1 MIDAK
6 ALLTDLKRLLRTLE
20 TDIRDRVEGSPQEDG
35 LRADWQA
42 ARDAKR
48 TAQTFAA
55 WLDEEVTQAAVHWV
69 LACVFLRF
77 VEDNGLVERPWLSG
91 PGERLELARD
101 RHDSWIRAN
110 PTGEER
116 DFLLDCFAEAAELPG
131 LGALFDRRHN
141 PLWRLPVSG
150 DGAIALRGFWQKR
163 DPDSGALL
171 HDFTDPEFGTR
182 FLGDLYQ
189 DLSEA
194 ARKRFAL
201 LQTPEFVEEFILD
214 RTLDPAIREF
224 GFRAVR
230 LIDPTCGSGHF
241 LLGAFRRLFDLW
253 TRQEPGRNV
262 RDCAQQALDAVSGVD
277 VNPFAAAI
285 ARFRLLVAALTA
297 CGIASLRGAPDFHI
311 SVAVG
316 DSLLHGKR
324 FMDVRG
330 WQMSFDPQGG
340 LAHVSFEEDREA
352 LDRILG
358 RQYHAVVGNP
368 PYITVKDKALNQA
381 YRERFS
387 TCHMKYS
394 LGVPFTERFWDL
406 ALPGIAA
413 AGTAALHA
421 EDGARASGPSRRHAG
436 FIGMITANSFM
447 KREFGKKLIE
457 VFLPQVDLTHV
468 IDTAGAYIPG
478 HGTPTVILFGRNQRP
493 VGTEVRAAMGIKG
506 EPGAPDDP
514 SHGLV
519 WSSIV
524 GGIDRPGSEDAFV
537 SITDLPRTGL
547 AKHPWSMGGG
557 GASDLLDL
565 IGSSDRKL
573 GDASDSIG
581 FMIICG
587 DDDSFVVENNFS
599 FRSRTNSRPY
609 CTGESIRDWGSI
621 FDQEIIYPYTDAI
634 GAKIP
639 EKLEGHLHVHFWKY
653 RVGLKNRKMFGKSP
667 EDHGL
672 QWNEYIYFSEK
683 KFYLDSK
690 ISFASVATHNH
701 FYKPSKGVVHNRHSP
716 IISINDKFDGQS
728 LLSLLNSSVACFWM
742 KQIFHNKGSTIDQK
756 GARQR
761 TDPFEDFYEFT
772 GTGLQSFPLAE
783 PYPTDLGTALDSLAR
798 ELTDTL
804 PQAVLARGVPT
815 RADLDAA
822 KARALSVRRRMIAL
836 QEELDFRCYKLYG
849 LIDTPVEAGA
859 RASGPSPVA
868 PVAVGTTAPRGP
880 KGWHGRGY
888 LPHFDSPDTV
898 QSVTFRLADSL
909 PAEVVAALKDGD
921 DPTSAIDDDL
931 DAGRGACHLSDPRIA
946 AIVADAL
953 RHFDGQRYR
962 LHAWTIMPNHV
973 HALIEPMNGH
983 SLSTIV
989 QSWKSF
995 TAKEANRIL
1004 GTEGRFWQPD
1014 YFDRFIRDEEQ
1025 FHRTRVYIENNPVKA
1040 GLCADARAWRFGSA
1054 WDEQDGGATGTVAL
1068 PGAGASGP
1076 SVPEVD
1082 LGERA
1087 FEIVM
1092 ARKMADGELET
1103 TWFARHGSTPV
1114 TEIPAR
1120 WPADYRALVE
1130 RRIALIAEN
1139 RWIELVE
1146 RPEYK
1151 RRWQWDDQGFDAGWH
1166 KREQAALK
1174 EWLLDR
1180 LEDPRHWPGDPAL
1193 ISVVRLADRARGDA
1207 DFMAVAELYTG
1218 RPDFDAA
1225 ALVAELVA
1233 AESVPFLPVQRYTD
1247 EGLRK
1252 RRDWEA
1258 TWDLQRREDV
1268 LDARTELPDGHP
1280 DRLSA
1285 EEAKALK
1292 PDIPVPPKYKRTDFR
1307 SGDFWRLRGGLDVP
1321 KERFVSYPGAERD
1334 SDGSLVIAWAG
1345 YDHLQQ
1351 ATALASHYYDMKE
1364 NEGWGTERLIPLLA
1378 GVWELVPWLVQ
1389 WHNEYNPD
1397 FGVGLGDY
1405 YRSFVE
1411 DEARALGLTADD
1423 LRAWTPP
1430 ARPAARRGRKAS

>member
-20 TDIRDRVEGSPQEDG
+20 TDIRERVVGSPLEDD

-77 VEDNGLVERPWLSG
+77 VEDNGLVDRPWLSG

-224 GFRAVR
+224 GFREVR

-253 TRQEPGRNV
+253 TRHEPGRNV

-368 PYITVKDKALNQA
+368 PYIRSNDTALNEA
-381 YRERFS
+381 YKERYSSCYGQFTLVVPFIERF
-387 TCHMKYS
+387 
-394 LGVPFTERFWDL
+394 FDL
-406 ALPGIAA
+406 CV
-413 AGTAALHA
+413 
-421 EDGARASGPSRRHAG
+421 ARRDDFGAG
-436 FIGMITANSFM
+436 FTGMIVSDAFM
-447 KREFGKKLIE
+447 KGKFGKKVVE
-457 VFLPQVDLTHV
+457 NFLSKIDLTA
-468 IDTAGAYIPG
+468 IINAKGAHIPG
-478 HGTPTVILFGRNQRP
+478 HGTPTIIMFGRNQPYFSENIRI
-493 VGTEVRAAMGIKG
+493 VASIKD
-506 EPGAPDDP
+506 EPGIPVRP
-514 SHGLV
+514 ESGFV
-519 WSSIV
+519 WSAIASK
-524 GGIDRPGSEDAFV
+524 IDCIGWSDEYIEVIDASRKDFERHPWIIGSEATSNLKKIMEEGCQDIDKV
-537 SITDLPRTGL
+537 I
-547 AKHPWSMGGG
+547 
-557 GASDLLDL
+557 ASP
-565 IGSSDRKL
+565 IGRAVRIALEELYLYTKSDIRRKNWKL
-573 GDASDSIG
+573 GE
-581 FMIICG
+581 FK
-587 DDDSFVVENNFS
+587 NFLA
-599 FRSRTNSRPY
+599 
-609 CTGESIRDWGSI
+609 GESVRNWVASSNDFVW
-621 FDQEIIYPYTDAI
+621 FPYSGDI
-634 GAKIP
+634 SNSSMLRWLWSWKIS
-639 EKLEGHLHVHFWKY
+639 
-653 RVGLKNRKMFGKSP
+653 LKNRSTFQGNM
-667 EDHGL
+667 EDAGL
-672 QWNEYIYFSEK
+672 DWFEYMQYTASAYDTPHTVTFS
-683 KFYLDSK
+683 F
-690 ISFASVATHNH
+690 VATHGNFCRVSADH
-701 FYKPSKGVVHNRHSP
+701 VYNRTAPVIKYPAS
-716 IISINDKFDGQS
+716 IDQSVISGT
-728 LLSLLNSSVACFWM
+728 LGLLNSSIGGFWLRQM
-742 KQIFHNKGSTIDQK
+742 MRDKGGSGIGRGVQDESWEGRLTFDGGK
-756 GARQR
+756 LER
-761 TDPFEDFYEFT
+761 
-772 GTGLQSFPLAE
+772 FPVCAE
-783 PYPTDLGTALDSLAR
+783 PPHNHGALIDELAQA
-798 ELTDTL
+798 LTTL
-804 PQAVLARGVPT
+804 LPASILSSCIPT

-822 KARALSVRRRMIAL
+822 KARALSTRRRMIAM

-849 LIDTPVEAGA
+849 LLNEEAEH
-859 RASGPSPVA
+859 PA
-868 PVAVGTTAPRGP
+868 P
-880 KGWHGRGY
+880 
-888 LPHFDSPDTV
+888 
-898 QSVTFRLADSL
+898 
-909 PAEVVAALKDGD
+909 
-921 DPTSAIDDDL
+921 
-931 DAGRGACHLSDPRIA
+931 
-946 AIVADAL
+946 
-953 RHFDGQRYR
+953 
-962 LHAWTIMPNHV
+962 
-973 HALIEPMNGH
+973 
-983 SLSTIV
+983 
-989 QSWKSF
+989 
-995 TAKEANRIL
+995 
-1004 GTEGRFWQPD
+1004 
-1014 YFDRFIRDEEQ
+1014 
-1025 FHRTRVYIENNPVKA
+1025 
-1040 GLCADARAWRFGSA
+1040 
-1054 WDEQDGGATGTVAL
+1054 
-1068 PGAGASGP
+1068 
-1076 SVPEVD
+1076 PEVD

-1114 TEIPAR
+1114 TDIPAR

-1180 LEDPRHWPGDPAL
+1180 LEGPRHWSGDPAL
-1193 ISVVRLADRARGDA
+1193 TSVVRLADRARGDA

-1225 ALVAELVA
+1225 ALVADLVA
-1233 AESVPFLPVQRYTD
+1233 AESVPFLPVLRYTD

-1258 TWDLQRREDV
+1258 TWDLQRREDAI
-1268 LDARTELPDGHP
+1268 DARTELPEGHP
-1280 DRLSA
+1280 DRLTA
-1285 EEAKALK
+1285 DAAKALK
-1292 PDIPVPPKYKRTDFR
+1292 AREVGDIPVPPKYKRTDFR
-1307 SGDFWRLRGGLDVP
+1307 ANDFWRLRGGLDVP

-1334 SDGSLVIAWAG
+1334 SDGSLVVAWAG

-1378 GVWELVPWLVQ
+1378 GVRELVPWLVQ

-1430 ARPAARRGRKAS
+1430 VRPGARRGRRAS

>member
-6 ALLTDLKRLLRTLE
+6 TLLTDLKRLLRTLE
-20 TDIRDRVEGSPQEDG
+20 SDIRERVEGSPLEEG

-69 LACVFLRF
+69 LGCVFLRF
-77 VEDNGLVERPWLSG
+77 VEDNGLIDRPWLSG
-91 PGERLELARD
+91 PKERLEMARD
-101 RHDSWIRAN
+101 RHESWIRAN

-150 DGAIALRGFWQKR
+150 DGAIALRTFWQKR

-171 HDFTDPEFGTR
+171 HDFTDPAFGTR

-224 GFRAVR
+224 GFREVR

-241 LLGAFRRLFDLW
+241 LLGAFRRLFGLW
-253 TRQEPGRNV
+253 TLHEPGRNP
-262 RDCAQQALDAVSGVD
+262 RDCAQRALDAVSGVD

-297 CGIASLRGAPDFHI
+297 CGIASLRGAPDFRI

-324 FMDVRG
+324 FMKVEG
-330 WQMSFDPQGG
+330 WQMSFDPDGG
-340 LAHVSFEEDREA
+340 LAHVTFEEDREA

-358 RQYHAVVGNP
+358 RQYHSVVGNP

-394 LGVPFTERFWDL
+394 LGVPFTERFFDL
-406 ALPGIAA
+406 AMSGD
-413 AGTAALHA
+413 
-421 EDGARASGPSRRHAG
+421 DGRSAG
-436 FIGMITANSFM
+436 FVGMITANSFM

-468 IDTAGAYIPG
+468 IDTAGAHIPG
-478 HGTPTVILFGRNQRP
+478 HGTPTVLLFGRNQRP
-493 VGTEVRAAMGIKG
+493 VGTEVRAVMGIKG
-506 EPGAPDDP
+506 EPGAPDDA
-514 SHGLV
+514 SRGLV
-519 WSSIV
+519 WTSV
-524 GGIDRPGSEDAFV
+524 VNGIDQLGFENAFISV
-537 SITDLPRTGL
+537 ADLGRGGL
-547 AKHPWSMGGG
+547 TRHPWSIGGG
-557 GASDLLDL
+557 GATDLKKL
-565 IGSSDRKL
+565 IEESRKKSL
-573 GDASDSIG
+573 GDIAQDIG
-581 FMIICG
+581 I
-587 DDDSFVVENNFS
+587 SAV
-599 FRSRTNSRPY
+599 
-609 CTGESIRDWGSI
+609 TGEDDAYLSDTAQNFYRLGVRAIHEFIVGDAVRDWTATSCAAVWPFNQSFAVAAPLEI
-621 FDQEIIYPYTDAI
+621 SDVLRYLWPCKRRLQERKRFGTPMAERGLPWYEFQELYPN
-634 GAKIP
+634 
-639 EKLEGHLHVHFWKY
+639 KL
-653 RVGLKNRKMFGKSP
+653 RSP
-667 EDHGL
+667 L
-672 QWNEYIYFSEK
+672 T
-683 KFYLDSK
+683 
-690 ISFASVATHNH
+690 ISFAFVSTHNH
-701 FYKPSKGVVHNRHSP
+701 FSILCNGEAFNRSAPVIKLPADNERSKYC
-716 IISINDKFDGQS
+716 SIVG
-728 LLSLLNSSVACFWM
+728 LLSSSSACFWM
-742 KQIFHNKGSTIDQK
+742 KQILHNKGNRGI
-756 GARQR
+756 GGGI
-761 TDPFEDFYEFT
+761 TDETWEQFYEFSA
-772 GTGLQSFPLAE
+772 TGLQSFPLAE
-783 PYPTDLGTALDSLAR
+783 PYPTDLGTALDGLAR
-798 ELTDTL
+798 DLTDTL
-804 PQAVLARGVPT
+804 PKAVLARAVPS

-822 KARALSVRRRMIAL
+822 KGRALSIRRRMIAL

-849 LIDTPVEAGA
+849 LLTEEAEH
-859 RASGPSPVA
+859 P
-868 PVAVGTTAPRGP
+868 
-880 KGWHGRGY
+880 
-888 LPHFDSPDTV
+888 
-898 QSVTFRLADSL
+898 
-909 PAEVVAALKDGD
+909 
-921 DPTSAIDDDL
+921 
-931 DAGRGACHLSDPRIA
+931 
-946 AIVADAL
+946 
-953 RHFDGQRYR
+953 
-962 LHAWTIMPNHV
+962 
-973 HALIEPMNGH
+973 EP
-983 SLSTIV
+983 
-989 QSWKSF
+989 
-995 TAKEANRIL
+995 
-1004 GTEGRFWQPD
+1004 
-1014 YFDRFIRDEEQ
+1014 
-1025 FHRTRVYIENNPVKA
+1025 
-1040 GLCADARAWRFGSA
+1040 
-1054 WDEQDGGATGTVAL
+1054 
-1068 PGAGASGP
+1068 
-1076 SVPEVD
+1076 PEVD

-1092 ARKMADGELET
+1092 ARKMAEGELET

-1180 LEDPRHWPGDPAL
+1180 LEDPRHWSGDPAL
-1193 ISVVRLADRARGDA
+1193 TSVVRLADRARGDA
-1207 DFMAVAELYTG
+1207 DFMAVAQLYTG

-1225 ALVAELVA
+1225 ALVADLVA
-1233 AESVPFLPVQRYTD
+1233 AESVPFLPVLRYTD
-1247 EGLRK
+1247 DGLRK

-1258 TWDLQRREDV
+1258 TWDLQRREDAI
-1268 LDARTELPDGHP
+1268 DARTELPEDHP
-1280 DRLSA
+1280 DRLTA
-1285 EEAKALK
+1285 DEAKALK
-1292 PDIPVPPKYKRTDFR
+1292 AQLDIPVPPKYKRTDFR
-1307 SGDFWRLRGGLDVP
+1307 SADFWRLRGGLDVP

-1334 SDGSLVIAWAG
+1334 SDGSLVVAWAG

-1351 ATALASHYYDMKE
+1351 ATALASCYYDRKE

-1389 WHNEYNPD
+1389 WHNDYNPD

-1405 YRSFVE
+1405 YRSFVD
-1411 DEARALGLTADD
+1411 DEARALGLTPED

-1430 ARPAARRGRKAS
+1430 AKPAARRGRKKAS

>member
-6 ALLTDLKRLLRTLE
+6 TLLTDLKRLLRTLE
-20 TDIRDRVEGSPQEDG
+20 TDIRERVEGSPLEND

-77 VEDNGLVERPWLSG
+77 VEDNGLVDRPWLSG

-101 RHDSWIRAN
+101 RHESWIRAN

-116 DFLLDCFAEAAELPG
+116 DFLLDAFSEAAELPG

-201 LQTPEFVEEFILD
+201 LQTPDFVEEFILD

-381 YRERFS
+381 IRERYF
-387 TCHMKYS
+387 TCHRSFS
-394 LGVPFTERFWDL
+394 LGVPFTERFFDL
-406 ALPGIAA
+406 AL
-413 AGTAALHA
+413 TAS
-421 EDGARASGPSRRHAG
+421 ETGSAG

-447 KREFGKKLIE
+447 KREFGSKLIE
-457 VFLPQVDLTHV
+457 AFFPRVDLTH
-468 IDTAGAYIPG
+468 ILNTDGAYIPG
-478 HGTPTVILFGRNQRP
+478 HGTPTVILLGRNRTP
-493 VGTEVRAAMGIKG
+493 TEKTVRAALGIKG
-506 EPGAPDDP
+506 EPGTPEDP
-514 SHGLV
+514 SQGQV
-519 WSSIV
+519 WMSIV
-524 GGIDRPGSEDAFV
+524 NQIDKPGSLNAFINV
-537 SITDLPRTGL
+537 ADLPRGSL
-547 AKHPWSMGGG
+547 AQHPWSMGGG
-557 GASDLLDL
+557 GATELKELIEGAARLRLDNVVQEIGFGAVTREDEAYLLPNGVAARIGIDPRHIKRLVQGEHVRDHL
-565 IGSSDRKL
+565 ISSDIEAIWPYDPVSLKPEITR
-573 GDASDSIG
+573 
-581 FMIICG
+581 
-587 DDDSFVVENNFS
+587 
-599 FRSRTNSRPY
+599 NS
-609 CTGESIRDWGSI
+609 
-621 FDQEIIYPYTDAI
+621 
-634 GAKIP
+634 
-639 EKLEGHLHVHFWKY
+639 LHHFWKFRTSLRG
-653 RVGLKNRKMFGKSP
+653 RVAYGQTQIERGLSWYEYSMF
-667 EDHGL
+667 
-672 QWNEYIYFSEK
+672 FSERYRNEK
-683 KFYLDSK
+683 TIAF
-690 ISFASVATHNH
+690 SFVSTHNNFVFCKGFNIFIRTAPVIKH
-701 FYKPSKGVVHNRHSP
+701 PSQ
-716 IISINDKFDGQS
+716 FDDSAHKS
-728 LLSLLNSSVACFWM
+728 LAVLMNSSASCFWM
-742 KQIFHNKGSTIDQK
+742 KQVFHNKGAGGGSRVAA
-756 GARQR
+756 GYSPLGEEAWESH
-761 TDPFEDFYEFT
+761 FEFT
-772 GTGLQSFPLAE
+772 STGLQSFPLAE
-783 PYPTDLGTALDSLAR
+783 PYPTDLATALDSLAR
-798 ELTDTL
+798 DLTDTL
-804 PQAVLARGVPT
+804 PKAVLARGVPT

-822 KARALSVRRRMIAL
+822 KARALSVRRRMIAA
-836 QEELDFRCYKLYG
+836 QEELDFRCYRLYG
-849 LIDTPVEAGA
+849 LLTDEAEH
-859 RASGPSPVA
+859 PA
-868 PVAVGTTAPRGP
+868 P
-880 KGWHGRGY
+880 
-888 LPHFDSPDTV
+888 
-898 QSVTFRLADSL
+898 
-909 PAEVVAALKDGD
+909 
-921 DPTSAIDDDL
+921 
-931 DAGRGACHLSDPRIA
+931 
-946 AIVADAL
+946 
-953 RHFDGQRYR
+953 
-962 LHAWTIMPNHV
+962 
-973 HALIEPMNGH
+973 
-983 SLSTIV
+983 
-989 QSWKSF
+989 
-995 TAKEANRIL
+995 
-1004 GTEGRFWQPD
+1004 
-1014 YFDRFIRDEEQ
+1014 
-1025 FHRTRVYIENNPVKA
+1025 
-1040 GLCADARAWRFGSA
+1040 
-1054 WDEQDGGATGTVAL
+1054 
-1068 PGAGASGP
+1068 
-1076 SVPEVD
+1076 PEVD

-1114 TEIPAR
+1114 TEIPDR

-1151 RRWQWDDQGFDAGWH
+1151 RRWQWDDQGLDAGWR

-1193 ISVVRLADRARGDA
+1193 TSVVRLADRARGDA
-1207 DFMAVAELYTG
+1207 DFMAVAELYAG

-1233 AESVPFLPVQRYTD
+1233 AESVPFLPVLRYTD
-1247 EGLRK
+1247 DGLRK

-1258 TWDLQRREDV
+1258 TWDLQRREDAI
-1268 LDARTELPDGHP
+1268 DARAALPDGHP
-1280 DRLSA
+1280 ERLSA
-1285 EEAKALK
+1285 EDAKALK
-1292 PDIPVPPKYKRTDFR
+1292 PEIPVPPKYKRTDFR
-1307 SGDFWRLRGGLDVP
+1307 ANDFWRLRGGLDVP

-1334 SDGSLVIAWAG
+1334 SDGSLVVAWAG

-1364 NEGWGTERLIPLLA
+1364 NEGWGTERLVPLLA
-1378 GVWELVPWLVQ
+1378 GVRELVPWLVQ

-1430 ARPAARRGRKAS
+1430 AKPGARRGRKAS

>member
-20 TDIRDRVEGSPQEDG
+20 TDIRERVEGSPLEDG

-42 ARDAKR
+42 ARDARR
-48 TAQTFAA
+48 TAQTFAS

-116 DFLLDCFAEAAELPG
+116 DFLLDAFAEAAELPG

-171 HDFTDPEFGTR
+171 HDFTDPAFGTR

-201 LQTPEFVEEFILD
+201 LQTPDFVEEFILD

-324 FMDVRG
+324 FMKVEG
-330 WQMSFDPQGG
+330 WQMSFGPDGG
-340 LAHVSFEEDREA
+340 LAHVTFEEDREA
-352 LDRILG
+352 LNHLLG

-394 LGVPFTERFWDL
+394 LGVPFTERFFDL
-406 ALPGIAA
+406 ALPSG
-413 AGTAALHA
+413 
-421 EDGARASGPSRRHAG
+421 DGASAG
-436 FIGMITANSFM
+436 FVGMITANSFM

-514 SHGLV
+514 SRGLV

-524 GGIDRPGSEDAFV
+524 NGIDRPGSENIFMSFA
-537 SITDLPRTGL
+537 DLPRAGL

-557 GASDLLDL
+557 GQSDLKEV
-565 IGSSDRKL
+565 IESKEKAL
-573 GDASDSIG
+573 GVFVDSIG
-581 FMIICG
+581 FMAITGEDEAFILTKSSARRMDSPCRTFGAGDSVRDWEISDEEKIIFPYSVGSSCNVIPLSCLG
-587 DDDSFVVENNFS
+587 LYKI
-599 FRSRTNSRPY
+599 RSWILRTN
-609 CTGESIRDWGSI
+609 
-621 FDQEIIYPYTDAI
+621 
-634 GAKIP
+634 
-639 EKLEGHLHVHFWKY
+639 
-653 RVGLKNRKMFGKSP
+653 LKNRLMFGKKP
-667 EDHGL
+667 EESGMA
-672 QWNEYIYFSEK
+672 WWEYRFFSAGRSAS
-683 KFYLDSK
+683 KFLIAFGEVS
-690 ISFASVATHNH
+690 THNH
-701 FYKPSKGVVHNRHSP
+701 FLLDKSGSVFKQTAPVIKLP
-716 IISINDKFDGQS
+716 ATATENDHFA
-728 LLSLLNSSVACFWM
+728 LLGLLNSSTACFWL
-742 KQIFHNKGSTIDQK
+742 KQVCHNKGSTVDQM

-761 TDPFEDFYEFT
+761 SDPFEDFYQYN
-772 GTGLQSFPLAE
+772 GTKLQSFPLAE
-783 PYPTDLGTALDSLAR
+783 PYPTDLATALDGLAR
-798 ELTDTL
+798 DLTDTL
-804 PQAVLARGVPT
+804 PKAVLARGVPT

-822 KARALSVRRRMIAL
+822 KAHALSIRRRMIAM
-836 QEELDFRCYKLYG
+836 QEELDFRCYRLYG
-849 LIDTPVEAGA
+849 L
-859 RASGPSPVA
+859 
-868 PVAVGTTAPRGP
+868 
-880 KGWHGRGY
+880 
-888 LPHFDSPDTV
+888 L
-898 QSVTFRLADSL
+898 
-909 PAEVVAALKDGD
+909 
-921 DPTSAIDDDL
+921 
-931 DAGRGACHLSDPRIA
+931 
-946 AIVADAL
+946 
-953 RHFDGQRYR
+953 
-962 LHAWTIMPNHV
+962 
-973 HALIEPMNGH
+973 
-983 SLSTIV
+983 
-989 QSWKSF
+989 
-995 TAKEANRIL
+995 
-1004 GTEGRFWQPD
+1004 
-1014 YFDRFIRDEEQ
+1014 DEEAE
-1025 FHRTRVYIENNPVKA
+1025 HPA
-1040 GLCADARAWRFGSA
+1040 
-1054 WDEQDGGATGTVAL
+1054 
-1068 PGAGASGP
+1068 P
-1076 SVPEVD
+1076 PEVD

-1114 TEIPAR
+1114 TDIPAR

-1151 RRWQWDDQGFDAGWH
+1151 RRWQWDDQGFDAGWT

-1193 ISVVRLADRARGDA
+1193 TSVSRLADRARGDA
-1207 DFMAVAELYTG
+1207 DFMAVAELYSG
-1218 RPDFDAA
+1218 RPDFDAV
-1225 ALVAELVA
+1225 ALVADLVA
-1233 AESVPFLPVQRYTD
+1233 AESVPFLPVLRYTD

-1268 LDARTELPDGHP
+1268 LDARTALPDGHP

-1285 EEAKALK
+1285 EDAKALK
-1292 PDIPVPPKYKRTDFR
+1292 PEIPVPPKYKRTDFR
-1307 SGDFWRLRGGLDVP
+1307 ANDFWRLRGGLDMP

-1334 SDGSLVIAWAG
+1334 SDGSLVVAWAG

-1378 GVWELVPWLVQ
+1378 GVRELVPWLVQ

-1411 DEARALGLTADD
+1411 DEARALGLTADE

-1430 ARPAARRGRKAS
+1430 AKPGARRGRRAS

>member
-6 ALLTDLKRLLRTLE
+6 TLLTDLKRLLRTLE
-20 TDIRDRVEGSPQEDG
+20 SDIRERVEGSPLEEG

-69 LACVFLRF
+69 LGCVFLRF
-77 VEDNGLVERPWLSG
+77 VEDNGLIDRPWLSG
-91 PGERLELARD
+91 PGERLEMARD
-101 RHDSWIRAN
+101 RHESWIRAN

-224 GFRAVR
+224 GFREVR

-241 LLGAFRRLFDLW
+241 LLGAFRRLFGLW
-253 TRQEPGRNV
+253 TLHEPGRNP

-277 VNPFAAAI
+277 VNPFAVAI
-285 ARFRLLVAALTA
+285 ARFRLLMAALTA
-297 CGIASLRGAPDFHI
+297 CGITSLRGAPDFRV

-330 WQMSFDPQGG
+330 WQTSLYPENEA
-340 LAHVSFEEDREA
+340 LAHVTNEEDREA

-368 PYITVKDKALNQA
+368 PYIIVKDVFLNQA
-381 YRERFS
+381 YRERYS
-387 TCHMKYS
+387 TCSGKYS
-394 LGVPFTERFWDL
+394 LGVPFTERFFDL
-406 ALPGIAA
+406 AEQANGVSS
-413 AGTAALHA
+413 AGYV
-421 EDGARASGPSRRHAG
+421 
-436 FIGMITANSFM
+436 GMITSNAFM

-457 VFLPQVDLTHV
+457 SFIPRIDLTHV
-468 IDTAGAYIPG
+468 IDTSYAYIPG
-478 HGTPTVILFGRNQRP
+478 HGTPTVVLFGRNQAP
-493 VGTEVRAAMGIKG
+493 VDSRIRAVMGVKG
-506 EPGAPDDP
+506 EATAPKDP
-514 SHGLV
+514 SLGAA

-524 GGIDRPGSEDAFV
+524 RSIDFSFSDNEFTSV
-537 SITDLPRTGL
+537 SDLDRQIFSR
-547 AKHPWSMGGG
+547 HPWSIGGG
-557 GASDLLDL
+557 GQSDLKKIIEGD
-565 IGSSDRKL
+565 SRKVL
-573 GDASDSIG
+573 GDLAKEIG
-581 FMIICG
+581 ITAVTGEDEAYIANSSRDFKRLG
-587 DDDSFVVENNFS
+587 VGHTVNFVV
-599 FRSRTNSRPY
+599 
-609 CTGESIRDWGSI
+609 GDSIRDWAATELCALRP
-621 FDQEIIYPYTDAI
+621 FDKDFSVYDTTEIPDVLRYLWPYRRRLLMRRRFGTPMVDRGLSWYEFQELYQS
-634 GAKIP
+634 
-639 EKLEGHLHVHFWKY
+639 KL
-653 RVGLKNRKMFGKSP
+653 R
-667 EDHGL
+667 
-672 QWNEYIYFSEK
+672 
-683 KFYLDSK
+683 DSLC
-690 ISFASVATHNH
+690 ISFAFVATHNQ
-701 FYKPSKGVVHNRHSP
+701 FVFSRKNSAFNRTAPVIKLPGKS
-716 IISINDKFDGQS
+716 NDENYLDILG
-728 LLSLLNSSVACFWM
+728 LLESSSSCFWM
-742 KQIFHNKGSTIDQK
+742 KQVLMNRGGGGIGGGLATESWE
-756 GARQR
+756 R
-761 TDPFEDFYEFT
+761 FYEHDAT
-772 GTGLQSFPLAE
+772 KLQSFPLVE
-783 PYPTDLGTALDSLAR
+783 PYPTDLATALDNLAR
-798 ELTDTL
+798 DLTDTL
-804 PQAVLARGVPT
+804 PKAVLARAVPT

-836 QEELDFRCYKLYG
+836 QEELDFRCYRLYG
-849 LIDTPVEAGA
+849 LLEEEAEH
-859 RASGPSPVA
+859 P
-868 PVAVGTTAPRGP
+868 
-880 KGWHGRGY
+880 
-888 LPHFDSPDTV
+888 
-898 QSVTFRLADSL
+898 
-909 PAEVVAALKDGD
+909 
-921 DPTSAIDDDL
+921 
-931 DAGRGACHLSDPRIA
+931 
-946 AIVADAL
+946 
-953 RHFDGQRYR
+953 
-962 LHAWTIMPNHV
+962 
-973 HALIEPMNGH
+973 EP
-983 SLSTIV
+983 
-989 QSWKSF
+989 
-995 TAKEANRIL
+995 
-1004 GTEGRFWQPD
+1004 
-1014 YFDRFIRDEEQ
+1014 
-1025 FHRTRVYIENNPVKA
+1025 
-1040 GLCADARAWRFGSA
+1040 
-1054 WDEQDGGATGTVAL
+1054 
-1068 PGAGASGP
+1068 
-1076 SVPEVD
+1076 PEID

-1092 ARKMADGELET
+1092 ARKMAEGELET
-1103 TWFARHGSTPV
+1103 TWFARHGSTPI

-1180 LEDPRHWPGDPAL
+1180 LEDPRHWSGDPAL
-1193 ISVVRLADRARGDA
+1193 TSVVRLADRARGDA

-1225 ALVAELVA
+1225 ALVADLVA
-1233 AESVPFLPVQRYTD
+1233 AESVPFLPVLRYTD
-1247 EGLRK
+1247 DGLRK

-1258 TWDLQRREDV
+1258 TWDLQRREDAI
-1268 LDARTELPDGHP
+1268 DARTDLPEGHP
-1280 DRLSA
+1280 DRLTA
-1285 EEAKALK
+1285 DEAKALK
-1292 PDIPVPPKYKRTDFR
+1292 AQLDIPVPPKYKRTDFR
-1307 SGDFWRLRGGLDVP
+1307 SADFWRLRGGLDVP

-1334 SDGSLVIAWAG
+1334 SDGSLVVAWAG

-1351 ATALASHYYDMKE
+1351 ATALASCYYDMKE

-1389 WHNEYNPD
+1389 WHNDYNPD

-1405 YRSFVE
+1405 YRSFVD
-1411 DEARALGLTADD
+1411 DEARALGLTPED

-1430 ARPAARRGRKAS
+1430 AKPAARRGRKKAS

>member
-6 ALLTDLKRLLRTLE
+6 TLLTDLKRLLRTLE
-20 TDIRDRVEGSPQEDG
+20 ADIRERVEGSPLEHD

-42 ARDAKR
+42 ARDARR
-48 TAQTFAA
+48 TAQTFAV

-69 LACVFLRF
+69 LGCVFLRF
-77 VEDNGLVERPWLSG
+77 VEDNELVDRPWLSG
-91 PGERLELARD
+91 PGRRLELAQD
-101 RHDSWIRAN
+101 RHESWIRAN

-163 DPDSGALL
+163 DPDSGALT

-224 GFRAVR
+224 GFREVR

-253 TRQEPGRNV
+253 TRREPARNL
-262 RDCAQQALDAVSGVD
+262 RDCAQRALDAVSGVD

-297 CGIASLRGAPDFHI
+297 CGIPSLRGAPDFRV

-330 WQMSFDPQGG
+330 WQMSFEPEGG

-381 YRERFS
+381 VRERYF

-394 LGVPFTERFWDL
+394 LGVPFTERFFDL
-406 ALPGIAA
+406 ALPG
-413 AGTAALHA
+413 GN
-421 EDGARASGPSRRHAG
+421 GASAG
-436 FIGMITANSFM
+436 FVGMITANSFM

-493 VGTEVRAAMGIKG
+493 VGGKVRTVLGIKG
-506 EPGAPDDP
+506 EPGIPNN
-514 SHGLV
+514 SSEGLV
-519 WSSIV
+519 WTSIISQ
-524 GGIDRPGSEDAFV
+524 IDTADSQDAFNSV
-537 SITDLPRTGL
+537 IDLPRFEL
-547 AKHPWSMGGG
+547 ATHPWSMGGG
-557 GASDLLDL
+557 GVNELKNL
-565 IGSSDRKL
+565 IESNSAHSL
-573 GDASDSIG
+573 GENAEDIG
-581 FMIICG
+581 FVCFAGI
-587 DDDSFVVENNFS
+587 DDVYVKPRHVLRYSVRNTQNMRHFIN
-599 FRSRTNSRPY
+599 
-609 CTGESIRDWGSI
+609 GECIRDWGVFPESMALV
-621 FDQEIIYPYTDAI
+621 PYSKD
-634 GAKIP
+634 GELSRLEDLSSSAKTLWLHRSVVSQIKSFGGKTRAQLG
-639 EKLEGHLHVHFWKY
+639 EKWWAWY
-653 RVGLKNRKMFGKSP
+653 RWIKERVAKGRWLV
-667 EDHGL
+667 
-672 QWNEYIYFSEK
+672 FS
-683 KFYLDSK
+683 
-690 ISFASVATHNH
+690 SVATSNN
-701 FYKPSKGVVHNRHSP
+701 FSLVVGNYIFNRHAP
-716 IISINDKFDGQS
+716 SIF
-728 LLSLLNSSVACFWM
+728 LSNEESEECAFGVMGNLNSSSASFWM
-742 KQIFHNKGSTIDQK
+742 KQIFHNKGSTVDQN

-783 PYPTDLGTALDSLAR
+783 PYPADLASALDGLAR
-798 ELTDTL
+798 DLTDTL
-804 PQAVLARGVPT
+804 PKAVLARGVPT

-822 KARALSVRRRMIAL
+822 KARALSIRRRMIAL

-849 LIDTPVEAGA
+849 LLEEEAEH
-859 RASGPSPVA
+859 P
-868 PVAVGTTAPRGP
+868 
-880 KGWHGRGY
+880 
-888 LPHFDSPDTV
+888 
-898 QSVTFRLADSL
+898 
-909 PAEVVAALKDGD
+909 
-921 DPTSAIDDDL
+921 
-931 DAGRGACHLSDPRIA
+931 
-946 AIVADAL
+946 
-953 RHFDGQRYR
+953 
-962 LHAWTIMPNHV
+962 
-973 HALIEPMNGH
+973 EP
-983 SLSTIV
+983 
-989 QSWKSF
+989 
-995 TAKEANRIL
+995 
-1004 GTEGRFWQPD
+1004 
-1014 YFDRFIRDEEQ
+1014 
-1025 FHRTRVYIENNPVKA
+1025 
-1040 GLCADARAWRFGSA
+1040 
-1054 WDEQDGGATGTVAL
+1054 
-1068 PGAGASGP
+1068 
-1076 SVPEVD
+1076 PEVD

-1092 ARKMADGELET
+1092 ARKMAEGALET

-1114 TEIPAR
+1114 TDIPAR

-1180 LEDPRHWPGDPAL
+1180 LEDPRHWPGDPAPT
-1193 ISVVRLADRARGDA
+1193 SVARLADRVRSDA
-1207 DFMAVAELYTG
+1207 GFIAVAELYTG

-1225 ALVAELVA
+1225 ALVADLVA
-1233 AESVPFLPVQRYTD
+1233 AESVPFLPVLRYTD
-1247 EGLRK
+1247 DGLRK

-1258 TWDLQRREDV
+1258 TWDLQRREDAI
-1268 LDARTELPDGHP
+1268 DARTELPEGHP
-1280 DRLSA
+1280 DRLTPDA
-1285 EEAKALK
+1285 AKALK
-1292 PDIPVPPKYKRTDFR
+1292 AQEVGDIPVPPKYKRTDFR
-1307 SGDFWRLRGGLDVP
+1307 SADFWRLRGGLDVP

-1334 SDGSLVIAWAG
+1334 SDGSLVVAWAG

-1351 ATALASHYYDMKE
+1351 ATALASYYYDMKE
-1364 NEGWGTERLIPLLA
+1364 NEGWSTERLTPLLA
-1378 GVWELVPWLVQ
+1378 GVRELVPWLVQ
-1389 WHNEYNPD
+1389 WHNAYNPD
-1397 FGVGLGDY
+1397 FGIGLGDY
-1405 YRSFVE
+1405 YRSFVD
-1411 DEARALGLTADD
+1411 DETRALGLTPEE

-1430 ARPAARRGRKAS
+1430 ARPAARRGRKKASQGG